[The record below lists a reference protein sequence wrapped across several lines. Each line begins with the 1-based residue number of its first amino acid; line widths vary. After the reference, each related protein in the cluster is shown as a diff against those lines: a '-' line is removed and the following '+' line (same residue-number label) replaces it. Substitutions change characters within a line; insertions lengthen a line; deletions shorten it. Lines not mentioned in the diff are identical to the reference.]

1 MTRSVFHPVYYFR
14 SFHDVSPALLKKHG
28 IRLLIVDIDNT
39 LIPSRS
45 NVISEE
51 ARAFISDLRKEGIEP
66 IVVSNNVSSRIQK
79 VSDELQ
85 VQCFPFSF
93 KPLPFG
99 FRKAMDTVHAKA
111 SQTAV
116 LGDQLLTD
124 IWGGNR
130 LGIMTI
136 LSDPIASKDNF
147 FGAINRRIENILFR
161 ILKSR
166 GIFEKGKYYGKL

>member
-1 MTRSVFHPVYYFR
+1 MKRSVFHPDYYFK
-14 SFHDVSPALLKKHG
+14 SFHEVNASQLKAHG

-51 ARAFISDLRKEGIEP
+51 AKQFINALRSNGIEP

-79 VSDELQ
+79 VSDELH
-85 VQCFPFSF
+85 VHCFPFSF

-99 FRKAMDTVHAKA
+99 FQKAMAAVHAHK
-111 SQTAV
+111 SETAV

-124 IWGGNR
+124 IWGGNG
-130 LGIMTI
+130 LDIMTI
-136 LSDPIASKDNF
+136 LSDPIAEKDNF
-147 FGAINRRIENILFR
+147 FGAVNRRIENVLFR